1 MNWIGLLILPFLG
14 TMGAQFLLSRNSE
27 GFTRACGI
35 AGGTLAVLAT
45 WILVT
50 KYATVDS
57 ITLAMSIALVSTLGW
72 CAMASFRSRRRGNI
86 LRGLA
91 WSTVAVSWIAFLM
104 KPTFFAEGTGSTI
117 LIGAI
122 LTAIILAVAGWQRR
136 YRRHGAR
143 KR

>member
-14 TMGAQFLLSRNSE
+14 AMGAQFLLSRNSE
-27 GFTRACGI
+27 GFVRACGI
-35 AGGTLAVLAT
+35 AGGALAVLAT
-45 WILVT
+45 WVLVA
-50 KYATVDS
+50 KHAAMGS
-57 ITLAMSIALVSTLGW
+57 ATLAMSITLVSTLGW
-72 CAMASFRSRRRGNI
+72 CAMASFRSRRRGNM

-91 WSTVAVSWIAFLM
+91 WSTVAVSWISFLM
-104 KPTFFAEGTGSTI
+104 KPAFFVEDPGSTI